1 MRKYI
6 LFAIAILCYYQTDAQ
21 LLNILKDKAK
31 GTITEKATGL
41 AGSKVNNLITTQAIT
56 TNFKDC
62 DVQNIQS
69 PDFGS
74 NETYIDLCDAEFTE
88 EGFVLQPG
96 YYELS
101 IKSFCLKAGTY
112 APGKGD
118 GYLYAPLKGPRK
130 DIVDKLVKNWYE
142 QQDIKQSDVQA
153 LLWAIIAKA
162 NFKNLSPELKIV
174 AAKLLSPKDILSL
187 SNMGLDFVPA
197 GVMADVKS
205 NLPKS
210 VQLALDA
217 ENKMR
222 QLFSSGSYNY
232 NELERFAMLAGVNT
246 ETSSIQYGTWGL
258 HPSGL
263 WISYHPS
270 GYSLM
275 KIKIYVPESAG
286 TVSYIPSND
295 VAVPANTSSQRLLLS
310 DVKACEE

>member
-1 MRKYI
+1 MKKYI
-6 LFAIAILCYYQTDAQ
+6 FIAIAMLCYYHADAQ
-21 LLNILKDKAK
+21 LLNVLKDKAK

-41 AGSKVNNLITTQAIT
+41 AGSKVSNLITTQAIT

-88 EGFVLQPG
+88 KGFVLQPG
-96 YYELS
+96 YYELN
-101 IKSFCLKAGTY
+101 IKSFCLQAGTY

-130 DIVDKLVKNWYE
+130 DIVDKIVKNWYT
-142 QQDIKQSDVQA
+142 QQDIQQSDIQA

-162 NFKNLSPELKIV
+162 NFKNLSPQLKIV
-174 AAKLLSPKDILSL
+174 AAKLLSPKEILSL

-197 GVMADVKS
+197 GVMSDVKS
-205 NLPKS
+205 NLPKA

-232 NELERFAMLAGVNT
+232 NELEQFAMLAGINT
-246 ETSSIQYGTWGL
+246 GTSSIQYGTWGL
-258 HPSGL
+258 HPSGF
-263 WISYHPS
+263 WVSYHPS
-270 GYSLM
+270 SYSRM
-275 KIKIYVPESAG
+275 KVKIYVPENVG
-286 TVSYIPSND
+286 TVYYIPSDD
-295 VAVPANTSSQRLLLS
+295 VAVPANTSSQRILLS
-310 DVKACEE
+310 DVKVCNE